1 MWKST
6 NIDIAFRDITLPQQ
20 LHLLQRMVTR
30 IKDFT
35 DKAIVGTN
43 KKVDERGDGRRE
55 IEQKRRERGR
65 QKVINN

>member
-1 MWKST
+1 MSKST

-35 DKAIVGTN
+35 DKATVGTK

-55 IEQKRRERGR
+55 IEQKRREREEDR
-65 QKVINN
+65 KL